1 MERLEPKKI
10 NGRTYYYYS
19 EWGWKDGK
27 CRRIWQKY
35 LGKPKDIVEAVQG
48 GGPPPLYAEVFQW
61 GLPCALW
68 KEVLRAR
75 IVEEIDVLCPKRSS
89 INNLNK

>member
-1 MERLEPKKI
+1 MERLESKMI
-10 NGRTYYYYS
+10 NGHTYYYYS

-35 LGKPKDIVEAVQG
+35 LGKPKDIAETVLG

-68 KEVLRAR
+68 KEVVRAR
-75 IVEEIDVLCPKRSS
+75 VV
-89 INNLNK
+89 